1 MRTVQEYCYCRED
14 IANILETTP
23 NCISQH
29 VKRGH
34 LQMDDLK
41 SVLLFLAQY
50 GPDHLRFEVLKAAAW
65 RPETKDP
72 GGWKRKKA
80 EAKKPKRGAL
90 KD

>member
-1 MRTVQEYCYCRED
+1 MRTVQEYCYCRQD
-14 IANILETTP
+14 IADILETTP

-34 LQMDDLK
+34 LDMGDLK

-65 RPETKDP
+65 LYWFSLTLSFDVLEFV
-72 GGWKRKKA
+72 G
-80 EAKKPKRGAL
+80 
-90 KD
+90 